1 MGKACPACGRQAPA
15 DARFCA
21 ECGEPLVERCPECRS
36 ALPPDARFCP
46 QCGTALRPL
55 EPSPPVERPAP
66 AEPPARDEVATEGEL
81 RQLTVVFSDL
91 VGSTEL
97 SARIDPEE
105 FSDVLRRYQE
115 RAGGAVRRYGGTVL
129 RYLGDGM
136 LVYFGWPEAHDD
148 DAERAVRAALDVA
161 HEVEALNAE
170 LPGEIELAVR
180 VGVHTGPVVIGE
192 IGAGGDPRETMALG
206 ETVNLAARLQSVAA
220 PGTVVMTAAT
230 LGLVPGIFVTEAL
243 GEFELK
249 GIAAPVPV
257 YRAVQPSGVRSRLD
271 ALRGRLTR
279 LADRKA
285 ELGLLLDRWQRSRE
299 RIGQTVLIIGEPG
312 VGKSRL
318 VYELRERM
326 SDAAHSWL
334 ECSCSSYTQHSAFRP
349 AVEVIEQG
357 LALRPDDDD
366 EERLAKLERGLAGVG
381 LTDPD
386 VVPLLAGLLGIPG
399 PPGSDLSTM
408 SPDVRRRRTIEL
420 LAGWV
425 LSLAALQPM
434 VLLVEDLHWCDPSSL
449 ELFERLM
456 TLGAQCSLLV
466 VATARP
472 EFEAASWAG
481 RSNVTTLALTPLSE
495 VETRDVLDDL
505 SGGLELPETVVE
517 RVVGG
522 ADGIPLFAE
531 EMGRMVLDSGML
543 VERSGRLELV
553 APLDELDIPMT
564 LQDSLMARLDRLSAA
579 KRVAQ
584 RAAVV
589 GRAFDYAL
597 LEEVAELEPDILRHG
612 LLRLVEDGLLFQQG
626 EPPDATYTFRHALI
640 RDAAYRSVLRR
651 NRTALHARIAKALE
665 RREAVGAPASPEVAA
680 RHYEAAGLGEEA
692 VAAYK
697 RAAEYTARHSA
708 HQESIEH
715 LRRAIALL
723 DSIPDEEK
731 RQGLEVDLQ
740 MALGSSVMAARGYAD
755 AEVERA
761 YARARALCDRG
772 GDAKQAAYALIGLA
786 IFHFNRGEAARGEE
800 LAAGALEIARR
811 EQDDTLRLLARVQL
825 AVPTLYQGR
834 FAESLDH
841 ADEAARVYRPQEHA
855 WVAFRYGTDQGVA
868 AHCLAALALAQLGHP
883 ERALARVED
892 ASRLARELG
901 HPFNVVYALFFES
914 VIQWC
919 RGDPAAQERAADE
932 LLAIAEEQGF
942 SLFRGNGQMFRA
954 AARATMTADDS
965 AIADFMEGAARTA
978 STGSMG
984 GAPALVALLAEAQR
998 AAGKPEDA
1006 LVTVDG
1012 GLAVS
1017 AQTGQP
1023 YWDAELHRLRAELLL
1038 DLQRDDVAAVETEL
1052 GSAIEIARGQGARW
1066 QELRAARSLA
1076 RLMRERGDGA
1086 EVERLLRPVYE
1097 SFTEGFET
1105 PDLAGAAEL
1114 LGMPV
1119 AASDQAA
1126 ANPSSG

>member
-15 DARFCA
+15 DARFCP
-21 ECGEPLVERCPECRS
+21 ECGEPLADRCPECRS
-36 ALPPDARFCP
+36 VLPPNARFCP
-46 QCGTALRPL
+46 QCGTALRRPG
-55 EPSPPVERPAP
+55 PPASAERPAP
-66 AEPPARDEVATEGEL
+66 AESPSRDELATEGEL

-105 FSDVLRRYQE
+105 FSDVLGRYQE

-170 LPGEIELAVR
+170 LPAEIELAVR

-206 ETVNLAARLQSVAA
+206 ETVNLAARLQGVAA
-220 PGTVVMTAAT
+220 PDTVVMTAAT

-279 LADRKA
+279 LADREA

-299 RIGQTVLIIGEPG
+299 RIGQTVLIMGEPG

-357 LALRPDDDD
+357 LVLRPDDDD
-366 EERLAKLERGLAGVG
+366 EERLAKLERGLARVG
-381 LTDPD
+381 LRDPD
-386 VVPLLAGLLGIPG
+386 VVPLLAGLLGIPA
-399 PPGSDLSTM
+399 PGSDASTM

-456 TLGAQCSLLV
+456 TAGAQCSLLV

-472 EFEAASWAG
+472 EFDAASWAG
-481 RSNVTTLALTPLSE
+481 RANVTTLALTPLSE
-495 VETRDVLDDL
+495 VETRDVLDGV

-553 APLDELDIPMT
+553 APLDELEIPMT

-680 RHYEAAGLGEEA
+680 RHYEAAGLAEEA

-697 RAAEYTARHSA
+697 RAAEHTARHSA

-731 RQGLEVDLQ
+731 RQALEVDLQ

-761 YARARALCDRG
+761 YERARALCDARG
-772 GDAKQAAYALIGLA
+772 EAKQAAYALIGLA

-825 AVPTLYQGR
+825 AVPILYQGR
-834 FAESLDH
+834 FAESLEH
-841 ADEAARVYRPQEHA
+841 ADDAASVYRPEEHA

-883 ERALARVED
+883 DRALARVED
-892 ASRLARELG
+892 GARLARELG
-901 HPFNVVYALFFES
+901 NPFNVVYALFFES

-919 RGDPAAQERAADE
+919 RGDPAAQERAAE
-932 LLAIAEEQGF
+932 QLVAIAEEQGF
-942 SLFRGNGQMFRA
+942 TLFVGNGQMFHA
-954 AARATMTADDS
+954 AARATMAADES
-965 AIADFMEGAARTA
+965 AIGDFMEGAARTA

-1012 GLAVS
+1012 GLTVS

-1038 DLQRDDVAAVETEL
+1038 ELERDDVAAVETEL
-1052 GSAIEIARGQGARW
+1052 RAAIEIARGQGARW

-1076 RLMRERGDGA
+1076 RVMRERGDGA
-1086 EVERLLRPVYE
+1086 QAERLLRPVYE
-1097 SFTEGFET
+1097 SFAEGFET
-1105 PDLAGAAEL
+1105 PDLAEAAEL

-1119 AASDQAA
+1119 ADRDQAA